1 MARLLLM
8 RLAEIAPMMVALG
21 PVAGIACLVAA
32 CLVDLRPAQ
41 ASS

>member
-8 RLAEIAPMMVALG
+8 RLAEAAPMMIALG
-21 PVAGIACLVAA
+21 PVAGIACLAAA
-32 CLVDLRPAQ
+32 CLADLRPVQ